1 MKAVR
6 YKGPSP
12 ITHPDSLVDID
23 LPTPVSGGRDL
34 LVEVRAVSVNPVDV
48 KLRAS
53 AAPLKGDT
61 YRVLG
66 FDASGVV
73 REAGPQ
79 ATRADALVE
88 RWFSPDS
95 SDGTCASFRL
105 SSQHARSTRGL
116 IPPSGCVCLAAQ
128 WWWCVSKSGIPA
140 ANHAPATLRMRS
152 TGLAH
157 SEGAGVSTSSI

>member
-105 SSQHARSTRGL
+105 SSQHARSTRGAH
-116 IPPSGCVCLAAQ
+116 PPEWMCLPCGSVVVCLQIRDPSRKPCAGHIADEEH
-128 WWWCVSKSGIPA
+128 GTR
-140 ANHAPATLRMRS
+140 TL
-152 TGLAH
+152 
-157 SEGAGVSTSSI
+157 